1 MKTNMKSS
9 HKTRLL
15 KYFEDHNT
23 ITSLEAIRDLGNT
36 RLAATVCLLRK
47 EGYNITTS
55 DVKVKT
61 RWGSTTSVAKYTLKD
76 RHKTFFERMSE
87 GYARRL

>member
-1 MKTNMKSS
+1 MKSS

-15 KYFEDHNT
+15 KYFEDHNS

-36 RLAATVCLLRK
+36 RLAATVCILRK

-55 DVKVKT
+55 DIKVKT

-76 RHKTFFERMSE
+76 RQKTFFERMAE
-87 GYARRL
+87 GYARGL